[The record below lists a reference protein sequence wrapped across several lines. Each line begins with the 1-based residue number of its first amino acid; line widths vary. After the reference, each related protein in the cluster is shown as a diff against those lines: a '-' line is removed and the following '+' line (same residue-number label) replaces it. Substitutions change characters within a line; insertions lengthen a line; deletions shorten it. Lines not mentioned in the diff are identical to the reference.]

1 MALDVPLY
9 GPHWF
14 NGIDTAFDIISIF
27 AALMVAWYA
36 RKIKCITGDKSC
48 CALGHA
54 FILIAISFA
63 IKVLTNIAVYT
74 KLGDLSKPFI
84 LAEVIQVQILFAL
97 GYFFYRLFFLVAL
110 IWLVCIGLKVI
121 DWRVKMLFVL
131 FAAVATFFSHYSYLV
146 FHLTAMIL
154 LVYVV
159 ADKYGTYK
167 QSRNRRSAI
176 IALSFFAVL
185 LSQVMFVFVSLEP
198 WMYVIG
204 ETLQVIGFL
213 GIIYNQVT
221 LPKAECCYVSSVPD
235 GSAGSANVRWRSNG
249 YSGRK

>member
-36 RKIKCITGDKSC
+36 RKIKCITGDSSC
-48 CALGHA
+48 CSLGHA
-54 FILIAISFA
+54 FLLIAVSFA
-63 IKVLTNIAVYT
+63 IKVLTNIAVY
-74 KLGDLSKPFI
+74 LHLEEISRPFV
-84 LAEVIQVQILFAL
+84 LAEVVQVQILFAL
-97 GYFFYRLFFLVAL
+97 GYFIYRLFFLVAL
-110 IWLVCIGLKVI
+110 IWLVCIGLKVS

-146 FHLTAMIL
+146 FHIISL
-154 LVYVV
+154 LLLIYIV
-159 ADKYGTYK
+159 ADKYGSFR
-167 QSRNRRSAI
+167 QGRNKRSAV

-185 LSQVMFVFVSLEP
+185 LSQVMFVFVSIEP

-204 ETLQVIGFL
+204 ETLQLIGFL
-213 GIIYNQVT
+213 GLIYNQVT
-221 LPKAECCYVSSVPD
+221 LPKAECCYVSSVP
-235 GSAGSANVRWRSNG
+235 GAANVRWDPKGR
-249 YSGRK
+249 SGRK

>member
-1 MALDVPLY
+1 M
-9 GPHWF
+9 
-14 NGIDTAFDIISIF
+14 
-27 AALMVAWYA
+27 
-36 RKIKCITGDKSC
+36 
-48 CALGHA
+48 
-54 FILIAISFA
+54 
-63 IKVLTNIAVYT
+63 LTNIAVYT